1 MARPSGLD
9 ASQQHVITD
18 LYDAQTGFF
27 LVRYPPALVIGLALS
42 GLAAFA
48 IAGFLGYE
56 SNSFFNRPWALY
68 LWFSALVVTLLWSI
82 YRNPALR
89 GQLIVVLVVA
99 GLAIILAAVIGNPT
113 GAIRKLLQQYL
124 PLLAKEQVTYT
135 IVNFGLIA
143 LYWVDTLRRW
153 TRRARGQRPH
163 PQFDLMTGKKTD
175 TAAPEEL
182 PSMSELISG
191 DLIAGAVLTGALSYL
206 FKPVVMSFITQ
217 TRLTS
222 CSLSLSFPPSGCVG
236 GQTHVLASLT
246 LIDQTQ
252 ALTYLSVGLIVLAVA
267 ATMGGFGAVGGAP
280 MPVGVSRE
288 VLASL
293 AHGAV
298 PVTTPIT
305 TGVAETI
312 LDALRAAIG
321 RRLREFFLSI
331 VRALRNVV
339 WPVLLFTTMFGVYQ
353 LSQSVQKYLHEP
365 KTLTN
370 AFQNIAPAAA
380 WGAVCVLA
388 VVFSAALVIFKW
400 RVVDNTMRFLGL
412 MGLIVLL
419 TFWLFSAALWL
430 IDFLLEYVV
439 DGSLPAMAACRLNP
453 THACIPTP
461 FDPPSVATYVSFGAL
476 VILGGFLIFSRRGLN
491 FLPRQAA
498 RSRPVNAPSASRTTQ
513 E

>member
-1 MARPSGLD
+1 MARSSGLD
-9 ASQQHVITD
+9 ASQQHAITD

-42 GLAAFA
+42 GVIAFA

-56 SNSFFNRPWALY
+56 KDSFFNKPWALY
-68 LWFSALVVTLLWSI
+68 LWFSALIVTLLWSV
-82 YRNPALR
+82 YRNRALR
-89 GQLIVVLVVA
+89 GQLIAVLIVA
-99 GLAIILAAVIGNPT
+99 GICIILAYVIGNPT
-113 GAIRKLLQQYL
+113 GFIRKLLQQYL
-124 PLLAKEQVTYT
+124 PLLAKEQLTYT
-135 IVNFGLIA
+135 IINFGLIA

-153 TRRARGQRPH
+153 SRRSQGLRPH
-163 PQFDLMTGKKTD
+163 AQIDLMTGKKSD
-175 TAAPEEL
+175 TADLEEL

-191 DLIAGAVLTGALSYL
+191 DLIAGAALTGALSYI
-206 FKPVVMSFITQ
+206 FKPIVMSFITQ
-217 TRLTS
+217 TNLTD

-236 GQTHVLASLT
+236 GQTNVLASLT

-280 MPVGVSRE
+280 MPIGVSRE
-288 VLASL
+288 VYASL
-293 AHGAV
+293 ADGAT

-339 WPVLLFTTMFGVYQ
+339 WPILLFTTMFGVFQ
-353 LSQSVQKYLHEP
+353 LSLRVQAYLHEQ
-365 KTLTN
+365 KTLAN
-370 AFQNIAPAAA
+370 ALLYIAPAAL
-380 WGAVCVLA
+380 WGVVCILSI
-388 VVFSAALVIFKW
+388 VFAAALVIFKW

-412 MGLIVLL
+412 IGLIVLL
-419 TFWLFSAALWL
+419 TFWIFSLALYGFN
-430 IDFLLEYVV
+430 FLLEYLA
-439 DGSLPAMAACRLNP
+439 DPSMSACRINP

-461 FDPPSVATYVSFGAL
+461 FDPPSIATLVSFGAL

-498 RSRPVNAPSASRTTQ
+498 RSRPTAAASASSASKTTQ